1 MRLDPIAIEAGVRLE
16 ALAATGSTNSEARL
30 RAQRGEWGPL
40 WITATAQD
48 QGRGRHGRSWIS
60 PPGNLYASLLLSDPA
75 PVEHAPQLA
84 FVAALALRDAI
95 VAEAPALAPQ
105 LALKWPNDL
114 LLAGRKCAGIL
125 IEGESVFDGEPPA
138 ATRLSVIVGIGVNCV
153 SHPPDEIVVRSPS
166 PQEKSSQETSSHE
179 TSSQKTLAF
188 PATDLTAHGVEI
200 TPEQL
205 FTRLSGTMC
214 RRIAQWDRSRG
225 FAGILA
231 DWLASVRGIGE
242 QISVR
247 NNGVVAQGRF
257 VGVDRAGRLVLEL
270 ADGAMKKI
278 SAGDVFPFT
287 IHGRRIA
294 AAPG

>member
-30 RAQRGEWGPL
+30 RVQRGECGPL
-40 WITATAQD
+40 WITATAQN

-95 VAEAPALAPQ
+95 IAEAPTLAPQ
-105 LALKWPNDL
+105 LTLKWPNDL

-153 SHPPDEIVVRSPS
+153 SHPPDEILVHSPS
-166 PQEKSSQETSSHE
+166 PKTSSQE
-179 TSSQKTLAF
+179 TLAF

-205 FTRLSGTMC
+205 FVPLSGTMC

-247 NNGVVAQGRF
+247 NNGAVAQGRF

-287 IHGRRIA
+287 IHGRHIA
-294 AAPG
+294 DAPG